1 MSNLLMAPGEL
12 STNTDPRARR
22 SWHITDPV
30 IRLREHGTTDRVY
43 GLPNPPV
50 KCKIGSAAELRLQDG
65 SGLLSR
71 EHAELVPLAEGGW
84 KIRDLKSK
92 NGLRCDGEPLA
103 SFKLRPGIEI
113 TIGGLRLVAE
123 SLQLVGLLAVIRRF
137 LGWAADRQDDVD
149 EALRSLRDWA
159 AQRSELILVGGGD
172 LLRIVRRLHDLVVG
186 RETPLIVYEDGD
198 PADAVQAAACGTL
211 CVVLGRQANV
221 IAAVDL
227 AHTVAHAE
235 RPQLV
240 VCTDTAT
247 SAATIK
253 KNLDRPAM
261 ISLPRLS
268 SRSNEVERIAHES
281 AADIAK
287 DLGAPGPGFSMHDL
301 ERLRELKFDSIE
313 AIEETVRRIVVMRT
327 WGVTA
332 GAAKLG
338 LDHSSLSTWARRR
351 KLST

>member
-1 MSNLLMAPGEL
+1 MATPPMSPGEL
-12 STNTDPRARR
+12 STNTDPRSRR
-22 SWHITDPV
+22 SWRITDAV
-30 IRLREHGTTDRVY
+30 IRLRERGTIDRVY
-43 GLPNPPV
+43 GLPDPPAR
-50 KCKIGSAAELRLQDG
+50 CKIGSASQLRLHDA

-71 EHAELVPLAEGGW
+71 EHAELVPIVDGGW

-92 NGLRCDGEPLA
+92 NGLRCDGEPVPG
-103 SFKLRPGIEI
+103 FRLRPGLEI

-123 SLQLVGLLAVIRRF
+123 SLQLIGLLAVIRRF

-159 AQRSELILVGGGD
+159 AQRTDLVVVGDGD
-172 LLRIVRRLHDLVVG
+172 LTRVIRRLHDLVVG
-186 RETPLIVYEDGD
+186 REASFIVYEDGD
-198 PADAVQAAACGTL
+198 PAAAVRAAACGTL
-211 CVVLGRQANV
+211 CVVIRRQADA
-221 IAAVDL
+221 IAVVDQ
-227 AHTVAHAE
+227 VHAIE
-235 RPQLV
+235 YAARPQLV
-240 VCTDTAT
+240 VCTENST

-253 KNLDRPAM
+253 RSLERPEV
-261 ISLPRLS
+261 ISLPPLS

-281 AADIAK
+281 AADIVRE
-287 DLGAPGPGFSMHDL
+287 LGAPGPGFSMHDL
-301 ERLRELKFDSIE
+301 ERLQVIAFDSIE
-313 AIEETVRRIVVMRT
+313 DVEETVRRIVVMRT